1 MNLKQGLSEV
11 SCRILKGSPDMEVS
25 DVIYDS
31 RKAEPGTVFV
41 CMTGTAVDSHKF
53 IPQVLEKG
61 IRALVVERKLAEEE
75 LAAMPDDTAVVQVKN
90 GRSALA
96 HLSAA
101 RFGYPARK
109 MICIGVTGTKG
120 KTTTTY
126 MIKAILEAAGK
137 KVGLIGT
144 AGAVIGE
151 HTYPTMN
158 TTPESYEL
166 QRYFARMAEEGCQ
179 YMIMEV
185 SSQGLKMHR
194 VDGIQFDYGLFTN
207 ISNDH
212 IGPNEH
218 ADFAEYLYYKS
229 RLLKICRIGL
239 INKDDEHYG
248 SVMKCLAEEDGAGKA
263 VSGHDA
269 AEDRLPADNC
279 GTAEKIY
286 TYGLDS
292 QADFMAKDIKY
303 VSQPDFVGLDFQ
315 VRGRYE
321 LEVRVNIPGRFNVYN
336 ALAAMAVCSFF
347 NLPKDRVCHALEH
360 LYVNGRMEIVHT
372 SDRCTVI
379 VDYAHNAVSME
390 SLLQTLRE
398 YHPRR
403 LVCVFG
409 CGGNRSKDRRYAMGE
424 IGGKLADFCILTA
437 DNSRYEKVEDI
448 LADIRGSIE
457 KTGGAFIEIPDRR
470 EAIEYSIVN
479 AQPGDMIAVIGKGH
493 EDYQE
498 INGVRY
504 PFLDRQVIEEVV
516 AKLEAEKSGKK
527 GGE

>member
-1 MNLKQGLSEV
+1 MNLKESLSAVPYE
-11 SCRILKGSPDMEVS
+11 ILKGSPDVEVKE
-25 DVIYDS
+25 VVYDS
-31 RKAEPGTVFV
+31 RKAEAGDVFV
-41 CMTGTAVDSHKF
+41 CMAGARVDSHKF
-53 IPQVLEKG
+53 IPDVIEKG
-61 IRALVVERKLAEEE
+61 VRALVVEEE
-75 LAAMPDDTAVVQVKN
+75 LDPDLLAALPADTAVIKALN
-90 GRSALA
+90 ARSALA

-101 RFGYPARK
+101 RFGYPAGK

-166 QRYFARMAEEGCQ
+166 QKYFAQMVEEGCE

-194 VDGIQFDYGLFTN
+194 VDGISFDYGLFTN

-218 ADFAEYLYYKS
+218 ASFEEYLECKS
-229 RLLKICRIGL
+229 RLLNICKIGL
-239 INKDDEHYG
+239 INRDDEHFQEIMEHAASEKSG
-248 SVMKCLAEEDGAGKA
+248 EERRI
-263 VSGHDA
+263 H
-269 AEDRLPADNC
+269 
-279 GTAEKIY
+279 
-286 TYGLDS
+286 TYGLENE
-292 QADFMAKDIKY
+292 ADFMAGDIRY
-303 VSQPDFVGLDFQ
+303 VSEPDFVGLDFK
-315 VRGRYE
+315 VKGHYN

-336 ALAAMAVCSFF
+336 ALAAVSVCSFF
-347 NLPKDRVCHALEH
+347 HLPEEKICHALEH

-390 SLLQTLRE
+390 SLLLTLRD
-398 YHPRR
+398 YHPKR

-409 CGGNRSKDRRYAMGE
+409 CGGNRSRDRRYSMGE
-424 IGGKLADFCILTA
+424 IGGKLADLCILTA
-437 DNSRYEKVEDI
+437 DNSRFEKVEDI
-448 LADIRGSIE
+448 LADIRSSIE
-457 KTGGAFIEIPDRR
+457 KTGGAFLEIPDRR
-470 EAIEYSIVN
+470 EAIKYSIVN

-498 INGVRY
+498 IEGVRY
-504 PFLDRQVIEEVV
+504 PFLDRRVIEEVI
-516 AKLEAEKSGKK
+516 AEMENGQENKDGK
-527 GGE
+527 GEGSSCRM